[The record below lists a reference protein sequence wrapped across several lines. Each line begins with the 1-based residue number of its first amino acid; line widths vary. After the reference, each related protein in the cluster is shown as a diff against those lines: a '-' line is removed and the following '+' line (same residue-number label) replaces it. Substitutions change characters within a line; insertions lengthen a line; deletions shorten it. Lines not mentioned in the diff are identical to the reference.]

1 MAKEYSVKGVNE
13 GSYQKQ
19 EVTATP
25 LHRYKLLIF
34 AENKLV
40 RFKKRNFY

>member
-1 MAKEYSVKGVNE
+1 MNTALKGVNE

-19 EVTATP
+19 EVAATP

-34 AENKLV
+34 DENKLI
-40 RFKKRNFY
+40 RFKERNFY